1 MIPWLRGF
9 AAKPDKPSLILGSH
23 KGKGEHTEHVGL
35 SALYIHNNT
44 QTYK

>member
-1 MIPWLRGF
+1 MIPRLRGF
-9 AAKPDKPSLILGSH
+9 AVKPDKPNLILGSH

-35 SALYIHNNT
+35 STLYIHNNT